1 MAALFFCNNS
11 LNLQHYTQDERYK
24 IKDYS
29 FLVLKNLR
37 QLK

>member
-1 MAALFFCNNS
+1 MAALFFVITHSTYN
-11 LNLQHYTQDERYK
+11 YTQDERYK
-24 IKDYS
+24 IKEYS